1 MWQQIPIS
9 ELELFNIFD
18 RGASM
23 LVKAHS
29 PWASKQVDP
38 TCDKQLVLVGLG
50 KLGQSL
56 IIQAASQW
64 QENRMSSDQHLKFT
78 IIDLDAERKV
88 QELSVMYPHLEEV
101 VHLKAL
107 PMNVHSADFQAAEFL
122 FDPDKH
128 CIVDSIYIC
137 MDNDALGLHSGL
149 TLNQK
154 IRGHQIP
161 VIVRMAEDAGL
172 AVLLKDKDNTVYKNL
187 HVFPLLDQ
195 TCTPDVILHGTHE
208 LLARALHE
216 AYLKGLSDEH
226 KGGEDDLVLDAW
238 EDLTEE
244 IKERNRKQ
252 ADRIVLILGK
262 HSYRIAPLTDWR
274 ASNLKFGEDEVEIHG
289 QVGTWALVSDHGS
302 RWLAVWSGEI

>member
-1 MWQQIPIS
+1 
-9 ELELFNIFD
+9 
-18 RGASM
+18 M
-23 LVKAHS
+23 LS
-29 PWASKQVDP
+29 YP
-38 TCDKQLVLVGLG
+38 
-50 KLGQSL
+50 
-56 IIQAASQW
+56 
-64 QENRMSSDQHLKFT
+64 
-78 IIDLDAERKV
+78 ERKV
-88 QELSVMYPHLEEV
+88 QELCVIYPHLEEV
-101 VHLKAL
+101 VQLKAL

-128 CIVDSIYIC
+128 CSVDSIYIC

-154 IRGHQIP
+154 IRDRQIP

-172 AVLLKDKDNTVYKNL
+172 AVLLKDKDNTAYKNL
-187 HVFPLLDQ
+187 HAFPLLDQ

-208 LLARALHE
+208 LLGRALHE

-226 KGGEDDLVLDAW
+226 KGGEGDLVLDAW

-274 ASNLKFGEDEVEIHG
+274 ASNLKFGEDEVESMARMEHGLWYQVMVADGWRYG
-289 QVGTWALVSDHGS
+289 QVRSKKDKTNPDIKPWEGLPEDETKKNKEFIRNLPKALARTGFQIEYNDSNQ
-302 RWLAVWSGEI
+302 